1 MESAKEISLAA
12 TVENLPLVNEF
23 VEMLLAERMVSAK
36 AQMQIELSVEEV
48 FVNIAN
54 YAYGEAGGK
63 ATVQGKIL
71 NEPAGLELVFIDGGQ
86 PYDPLSREE
95 PDLEQK
101 MEDRAIGGLGI
112 YLVKKN
118 MDEVHYA
125 YQQGKNILTLRK
137 YF

>member
-23 VEMLLAERMVSAK
+23 VETLLAEEMVSAK

>member
-23 VEMLLAERMVSAK
+23 VEMLLAERIVSAK

-95 PDLEQK
+95 PDLELK